1 MQIVNSY
8 PRKKGLMH
16 NRKIN
21 LRIME
26 LTIDSS
32 AKSGK
37 GEERRQFLKSFLGV
51 FASLIGIIVKVITN
65 KS

>member
-1 MQIVNSY
+1 MQIVNSRL
-8 PRKKGLMH
+8 RKKGLMH

-37 GEERRQFLKSFLGV
+37 SEERRQFLKFFLGA
-51 FASLIGIIVKVITN
+51 FASFIGIIVKVITG